1 MIQFSKI
8 QLTKELNINDSIID
22 EIHYKDKTFDGFI
35 EIYFI
40 ADYEKVDTSFTHE
53 FGIKNQHHY
62 EAQNVK
68 IELVTFCGIYK
79 EGTNEEAE
87 LELTINYSDK
97 FEELAEQIQELDVNE

>member
-8 QLTKELNINDSIID
+8 QLTKELNINDSNID
-22 EIHYKDKTFDGFI
+22 EIHYKDKTLDGFI
-35 EIYFI
+35 EIEFS
-40 ADYEKVDTSFTHE
+40 ADYEKIDTSFTHE
-53 FGIKNQHHY
+53 FGIENQHHY

-68 IELVTFCGIYK
+68 ITLVTFNGIYK

-97 FEELAEQIQELDVNE
+97 FEELAEQIQELNVNE